1 MNPVAKPGLAAGI
14 DLGGSRI
21 KLVCVE
27 ARSLRLVHRW
37 NLPTRDG
44 ESKDGWPAWAWTIR
58 SMIETLELEVGSV
71 PALGLCAPGLAAQDG
86 RSIAYMPGRMCG
98 MEGFDWTTFL
108 GRSRLV
114 PILNDAHA
122 ALLGEVH
129 AGAARGQRNVYL
141 LTLGTGV
148 GGAIYLNGQLI
159 TGPMG
164 RAGHLGH
171 LCLDPDG
178 APDVTGVPG
187 SLEDAIGDHTISKR
201 SGGRFR
207 NTAEL
212 VAAITTGDA
221 EADRIWQRAIR
232 CLACGIASLNN
243 ILDPDLIILGGGI
256 TAAGSL
262 LFEPLAME
270 LNRIEWRPS
279 GRGVPVVCAELGEWA
294 GALGAAFHAALH
306 PESSAF
312 RTVTSDP
319 STA

>member
-1 MNPVAKPGLAAGI
+1 MNPAAKPGLAAGI
-14 DLGGSRI
+14 DLGGSMI
-21 KLVCVE
+21 KLVCLE
-27 ARSLRLVHRW
+27 PRSLRLVQRL

-44 ESKDGWPAWAWTIR
+44 EFKEECPAWAGTIR
-58 SMIETLELEVGSV
+58 SMIEALELEVGSV
-71 PALGLCAPGLAAQDG
+71 SALGLCAPGLAARDG
-86 RSIAYMPGRMCG
+86 RSIAHMPGRMCG
-98 MEGFDWTTFL
+98 IEGFDWTNFL
-108 GRSRLV
+108 GRSRRV
-114 PILNDAHA
+114 PVLNDAHA

-148 GGAIYLNGQLI
+148 GGAIYLNGHLI

-178 APDVTGVPG
+178 TLDVTGLPG

-201 SGGRFR
+201 SGGRFG

-212 VAAITTGDA
+212 VAAVTTGDA
-221 EADRIWQRAIR
+221 EAGRVWQRAIR

-243 ILDPDLIILGGGI
+243 ILDPDLVILGGGI

-262 LFEPLAME
+262 LFEPLATE
-270 LNRIEWRPS
+270 LDRIEWRPT
-279 GRGVPVVCAELGEWA
+279 GRGVPVVSAELGEWA

-306 PESSAF
+306 PESSTFPAA
-312 RTVTSDP
+312 TSDP
-319 STA
+319 FPA